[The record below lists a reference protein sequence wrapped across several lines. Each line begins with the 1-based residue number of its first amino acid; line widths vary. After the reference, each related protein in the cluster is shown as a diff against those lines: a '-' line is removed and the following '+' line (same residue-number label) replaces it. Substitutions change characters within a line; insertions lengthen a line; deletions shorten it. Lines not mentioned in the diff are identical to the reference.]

1 MVDKPDEVIEH
12 IPQFCTCCGRDISHV
27 YAELVES
34 RQEVVLPVIQ
44 PIYVEHQAFQRTCIC
59 GNTMIADFPSG
70 ITPGISYGENVEN
83 LAAYMSARQFV
94 PFQRLAEMFRYVFN
108 TPISEGALVK
118 AINRVAK
125 RATPAY
131 ELIRKRA
138 ETAKDTPASGLSQ
151 NIKSKN
157 GI

>member
-1 MVDKPDEVIEH
+1 MIK
-12 IPQFCTCCGRDISHV
+12 
-27 YAELVES
+27 
-34 RQEVVLPVIQ
+34 
-44 PIYVEHQAFQRTCIC
+44 PIYVEHQAFQRTCTC
-59 GNTMIADFPSG
+59 GNTVVADFSDG

-83 LAAYMSARQFV
+83 LAAYISARQFV
-94 PFQRLAEMFRYVFN
+94 PFQLLAEMFRYVFN